1 MCFNHLNSHNIKMRC
16 GILSARLVSIC
27 FLPPVMPGLQETS
40 MLRRICICFTVLA
53 AALTGHAQVAN
64 NTSLVGTVR
73 DATGAVVAGAQVTG
87 INRDTKV
94 EYPGKTNTEGYYSI
108 PFVLPGTYDVVVD
121 TPGFRKVTEAGVIV
135 TLNLAVRT
143 DVVLT
148 VGSTNDAVTVSAET
162 PALSTDDAVIGET
175 ITARQVENLPMN
187 TRRVLELAST
197 ASNIIVGTKTSYTGV
212 PPGADFIGAG
222 TREVTN
228 SLTLDGITIM
238 NSLIS
243 TSPVTPNPDAVA
255 AVQTQTGN
263 YTAQYGAYMG
273 VHINVDTKSGT
284 NQIHGT
290 AYDYVQNDFFNAKNW
305 TTPSTAR
312 TPVLRFNQFGGVFDG
327 PIVIPHFFNGR
338 DKAFFMGSYEGLRQ
352 INQTQT
358 TATVITDAE
367 RSGNFAALCSA
378 FNAAGICTTG
388 TQIYNPVNH
397 TPYVNNQITNIS
409 PYAQALL
416 AYLPHA
422 NLAGGANNLNV
433 APDNVFNKNATLDR
447 VDYNIGEKVRLFAR
461 YTYEKSNSV
470 NGNVVA
476 TSASYSPTTDSNG
489 VIGFTYIVTP
499 KLINDLRLGYNKFA
513 SNQLNYFY
521 VNGPQGA
528 GTALGIPGFTAD
540 TTNGNPGVPT
550 VLITN
555 FTGFGAEGTN
565 WFQDDRTLHGYDQ
578 ISYTLNKH
586 NLMAGAD
593 IRRMTISR
601 SAQNQNRGQF
611 NFNGSY
617 TGNPAAD
624 FLTGAIYQT
633 TTPVRQV
640 KGSVG
645 EYRDGFF
652 VQDNWQVSQKL
663 TVLYGFRYELP
674 TVPYSLNGYA
684 RILNSTYTALIPASS
699 ATSGAAFVPNPG
711 FQFIGTNHNLFSP
724 RLGIAYRAT
733 DKIVVR
739 AGGGIYYNPN
749 HLNSFTLAT
758 GNYPLAASVVFTGNA
773 ATPTQPAIANQTFAN
788 PTGGAAG
795 SASPMA
801 GTPGT
806 YVSEFTDNFY
816 LPTPRLY
823 QWNLDTGVELWK
835 NAAFEL
841 QYLGSRSVH
850 LDHSLYPNQPLP
862 GPGNVNARRPYQ
874 LFGQIRQIQNDG
886 FETYH
891 GLTAILRQH
900 AYRGLDTSL
909 SYTWSHTLD
918 TSADS
923 NGGGTP
929 MIQYNL
935 KADYGNANWDI
946 RNRFVGTVTYALPE
960 LAQFGALT
968 RSLVGGW
975 QANTI
980 VILQSGMP
988 INVGITNDQANVGAI
1003 GTQRPNYVHAPHS
1016 TCSRSTYTSHT
1027 GGSCL
1032 DVTAYSLPALY
1043 TFGNAHRND
1052 ISGPGQIN
1060 VNYSMFKNFRLY
1072 ERLSAQFR
1080 AEAFN
1085 LFNHPN
1091 PSNPGGTT
1099 LPTANSAGGFTL
1111 TQSTTFGTITSA
1123 QNNGRVLQL
1132 AGKINF

>member
-1 MCFNHLNSHNIKMRC
+1 MLHR
-16 GILSARLVSIC
+16 ILISLTLFSAV
-27 FLPPVMPGLQETS
+27 
-40 MLRRICICFTVLA
+40 
-53 AALTGHAQVAN
+53 LTGYAQVAN
-64 NTSLVGTVR
+64 NTLLVGTVR
-73 DATGAVVAGAQVTG
+73 DPSGAVVPGAQVTG
-87 INRDTKV
+87 LNRDTKV
-94 EYPGKTNTEGYYSI
+94 EYPGTTNTEGYYSI

-121 TPGFRKVTEAGVIV
+121 KPGFRKVTSTGVMV

-148 VGSTNDAVTVSAET
+148 VGSTNDVVTVSAET
-162 PALSTDDAVIGET
+162 PALSTDDAVVGET
-175 ITARQVENLPMN
+175 INAKQVENLPMN

-222 TREVTN
+222 TREITN

-273 VHINVDTKSGT
+273 VHINVDTRSGA

-305 TTPSTAR
+305 TTPSSAR

-327 PIVIPHFFNGR
+327 PLVIPHLYNGR
-338 DKAFFMGSYEGLRQ
+338 DKTFFMGSYEGLRQ

-358 TATVITDAE
+358 TATVITGAE
-367 RSGNFAALCSA
+367 RTGNFASLCTAFTSA
-378 FNAAGICTTG
+378 GLCAAGQG
-388 TQIYNPVNH
+388 TQIYNPFNH
-397 TPYVNNQITNIS
+397 TPYVNNQITNVS

-416 AYLPHA
+416 AYYPHP
-422 NLAGGANNLNV
+422 NLAGGASNLNV
-433 APDNVFNKNATLDR
+433 APGSVFNKNATLDR
-447 VDYNIGEKVRLFAR
+447 LDYNIGEKVRLFAR
-461 YTYEKSNSV
+461 YTYERSNAV

-489 VIGFTYIVTP
+489 VLGFTYIITP
-499 KLINDLRLGYNKFA
+499 RLINDLRLGYNKFA

-555 FTGFGAEGTN
+555 FTGLGAEGTN
-565 WFQDDRTLHGYDQ
+565 WFQDDRTLQGYDQ

-586 NLMAGAD
+586 TLMAGAD

-601 SAQNQNRGQF
+601 AAQNQNRGQF

-617 TGNPAAD
+617 TGNAAAD

-633 TTPVRQV
+633 TTPVTQV

-663 TVLYGFRYELP
+663 TLLYGFRYELP

-684 RILNSTYTALIPASS
+684 RILNSSYTGLIPASN
-699 ATSGAAFVPNPG
+699 ATSGATFVPTPG
-711 FQFIGTNHNLFSP
+711 FQFIGPNHNLFSP
-724 RLGIAYRAT
+724 RLGLAYRAT

-749 HLNSFTLAT
+749 QLNSFTLASS
-758 GNYPLAASVVFTGNA
+758 NYPLAASVVYTGNLG
-773 ATPTQPAIANQTFAN
+773 TSTQPAIANQSFAN
-788 PTGGAAG
+788 PTGGGPGAPALI
-795 SASPMA
+795 
-801 GTPGT
+801 PGT
-806 YVSEFTDNFY
+806 RGTYLSAFNDNPY

-841 QYLGSRSVH
+841 QYLGSRSIH
-850 LDHSLYPNQPLP
+850 LDRSLYPNQPLP

-874 LFGQIRQIQNDG
+874 LFGAIRQIQNDG
-886 FETYH
+886 FETYN

-918 TSADS
+918 TSTDS

-946 RNRFVGTVTYALPE
+946 RSRFVGTVAYALPE
-960 LAQFGALT
+960 LAQFGAVT
-968 RSLVGGW
+968 RSLMGGW

-988 INVGITNDQANVGAI
+988 INVAITNDQANVGGI
-1003 GTQRPNYVHAPHS
+1003 GTQRPNYVHAPRS
-1016 TCSRSTYTSHT
+1016 ICSRSTYTSHT
-1027 GGSCL
+1027 NQSCL
-1032 DVTAYSLPALY
+1032 DATAYALPAPY
-1043 TFGNAHRND
+1043 TFGNSHRND

-1060 VNYSMFKNFRLY
+1060 VNFSMFKNFPLY

-1091 PSNPGGTT
+1091 PQSPGNGVTT
-1099 LPTANSAGGFTL
+1099 LPSANSAGGFTL
-1111 TQSTTFGTITSA
+1111 TQSTTFGTIIAA

-1132 AGKINF
+1132 AAKINF

>member
-1 MCFNHLNSHNIKMRC
+1 MLKKA
-16 GILSARLVSIC
+16 ILSLTVFLLVFS
-27 FLPPVMPGLQETS
+27 
-40 MLRRICICFTVLA
+40 
-53 AALTGHAQVAN
+53 GHAQVAN
-64 NTSLVGTVR
+64 NTALVGTVT
-73 DATGAVVAGAQVTG
+73 DSSGAVLAGATVTG

-94 EYPGKTNTEGYYSI
+94 EYPGTTNAEGFYSI
-108 PFVLPGTYDVVVD
+108 PFVLPGAYDVVVD
-121 TPGFRKVTEAGVIV
+121 KSGFRKVTATGVTV

-148 VGSTNDAVTVSAET
+148 VGSANDAVTVSAET
-162 PALSTDDAVIGET
+162 PAISTDDAVLGET
-175 ITARQVENLPMN
+175 ITAKQVENLPLN
-187 TRRVLELAST
+187 SRRVLELAATS
-197 ASNIIVGTKTSYTGV
+197 SNIIVGTKTNYTGV

-284 NQIHGT
+284 NKIHGT
-290 AYDYVQNDFFNAKNW
+290 AYDYVQNDFFNAKNF
-305 TTPSTAR
+305 TTAKGTR
-312 TPVLRFNQFGGVFDG
+312 TPVLRFNQFGGVLDG
-327 PIVIPHFFNGR
+327 PIVVPHLYNGR

-352 INQTQT
+352 INDTSN
-358 TATVITDAE
+358 TATVLTAAQ
-367 RSGNFAALCSA
+367 RSGDFSALCGSLA
-378 FNAAGICTTG
+378 TTGLCTG
-388 TQIYNPVNH
+388 TQLYNPF
-397 TPYVNNQITNIS
+397 TRAPYANDQVTNIS
-409 PYAQALL
+409 PVAQALL
-416 AYLPHA
+416 AFYPSPNLPG
-422 NLAGGANNLNV
+422 LSNNLNV
-433 APDNVFNKNATLDR
+433 PVGNVFNKNATLDR
-447 VDYNIGEKVRLFAR
+447 VDYNIGEKIRLFAR
-461 YTYEKSNSV
+461 YTYEKSNAV
-470 NGNVVA
+470 NGSVVA
-476 TSASYSPTTDSNG
+476 SSASYSPTIDSNA
-489 VIGFTYIVTP
+489 VIGYTHILTP
-499 KLINDLRLGYNKFA
+499 KLINDLRLGYNKFS

-540 TTNGNPGVPT
+540 TTNGNPGIPT
-550 VLITN
+550 VNISNL
-555 FTGFGAEGTN
+555 TGFGAEGTN

-586 NLMAGAD
+586 NVMAGAD
-593 IRRMTISR
+593 IRRMTIGR

-611 NFNGSY
+611 TFNGTY
-617 TGNPAAD
+617 TGNAAAD

-633 TTPVRQV
+633 ITPVTQV
-640 KGSVG
+640 KGSVS

-652 VQDNWQVSQKL
+652 VQDNWQASQKL

-684 RILNSTYTALIPASS
+684 RILNADYTALIPSS
-699 ATSGAAFVPNPG
+699 TATSGAAFVPTPG
-711 FQFIGTNHNLFSP
+711 FKFIGPNHDLYSP
-724 RLGIAYRAT
+724 RLGLAYRAT

-758 GNYPLAASVVFTGNA
+758 GNYPLAASVVYTGSVA
-773 ATPTQPAIANQTFAN
+773 AGSTATLTYAN
-788 PTGGAAG
+788 PTGGGAG
-795 SASPMA
+795 TASPVA
-801 GTPGT
+801 GIPGT
-806 YVSEFTDNFY
+806 YVSEFTDNPS

-823 QWNLDTGVELWK
+823 QWNLDTGVELWR
-835 NAAFEL
+835 NGAFEM
-841 QYLGSRSVH
+841 QYLGSHSIH

-862 GPGNVNARRPYQ
+862 GPGNVNARRPHQ

-886 FETYH
+886 LETYH
-891 GLTAILRQH
+891 GLTAIFRQH
-900 AYRGLDTSL
+900 AFRGLDASL

-918 TSADS
+918 TSADA

-946 RNRFVGTVTYALPE
+946 RNRFVGAVTYALPQ
-960 LAQFGALT
+960 LTQFNEAT
-968 RSLVGGW
+968 RAVLGGW

-980 VILQSGMP
+980 VTLQSGMP
-988 INVGITNDQANVGAI
+988 FNVSITNDRANVGGI
-1003 GTQRPNYVHAPHS
+1003 GTQRPNYVHAPKS
-1016 TCSRSTYTSHT
+1016 TCSRSTYTS
-1027 GGSCL
+1027 GAKISCI

-1043 TFGNAHRND
+1043 TFGNIHRND
-1052 ISGPGQIN
+1052 LTGPGQIN
-1060 VNYSMFKNFRLY
+1060 VNYSMFKNFRIF
-1072 ERLSAQFR
+1072 ERVSAQFR

-1085 LFNHPN
+1085 LFNHAN
-1091 PSNPGGTT
+1091 PSNPSAQ
-1099 LPTANSAGGFTL
+1099 LPSANAAGGFTI
-1111 TQSTTFGTITSA
+1111 SSATTFGLISSA